1 MRVVSCFDSFLAKQ
15 NSKIS
20 LFRCTTRA
28 PWNREIM
35 EMTQPCYHLY
45 IFNVFL
51 FINFWQTLVSTY
63 WVCALV
69 EWKKIVLIK
78 PQKSRRR
85 KGLCLTFFHTRKR
98 WILANLLHLEIWN
111 PLDRNNSLGVS
122 IRFHYI
128 YHYIRNKSVMFN

>member
-1 MRVVSCFDSFLAKQ
+1 MRKLRQTWWLICGPHSLLTLNIYISSYVKMSYLLPVDRKRLQMWVVSCFDSFLAKQ

-20 LFRCTTRA
+20 LFWWTTRA

-51 FINFWQTLVSTY
+51 FINFWQTLVSSY

-78 PQKSRRR
+78 PPKSRRR
-85 KGLCLTFFHTRKR
+85 K
-98 WILANLLHLEIWN
+98 
-111 PLDRNNSLGVS
+111 V
-122 IRFHYI
+122 
-128 YHYIRNKSVMFN
+128 